1 MDKQEIFNFLSGLR
15 EQYAYV
21 VAFVKASTDEK
32 SGIRS
37 ITEIN
42 WMDTIPSGDED
53 EIEVS
58 IRDIDRIDVEDGYYI
73 MKILFSVER
82 DSDDYRSWHYY
93 VPEIVEF
100 EFQHSIEKQE
110 EWDKEM
116 EELDKIESPLDDLFK
131 DFKND

>member
-1 MDKQEIFNFLSGLR
+1 MDKQEIFDFLSGIR

-21 VAFVKASTDEK
+21 VAFVKVSTDEK

-42 WMDTIPSGDED
+42 WMDTIPLGDEND
-53 EIEVS
+53 EIENS
-58 IRDIDRIDVEDGYYI
+58 IRDIDNIEVEDGYYI

-93 VPEIVEF
+93 VSEISEF
-100 EFQHSIEKQE
+100 EFQPSIEKQE

-131 DFKND
+131 LF